1 MSDGKEHK
9 KIVIDGSEAAPL
21 PKTTV
26 PFYINW
32 QSVVRKKQKENLEK
46 LLAEIPKEK
55 IIE

>member
-1 MSDGKEHK
+1 MSKDHK
-9 KIVIDGSEAAPL
+9 KIVVDGTEEAPL
-21 PKTTV
+21 PKTIV

-32 QSVVRKKQKENLEK
+32 QSVIRKKQKERLAE